1 MTNLFNLSEIDRGE
15 REKRSSELL
24 KNILRIVISIL
35 TLYLIT
41 REIAEPELFLSDIIL
56 YSITGSLIVS
66 YFILRKKHFYLA
78 SVISILVTF
87 GGMTFI
93 AFTNS
98 GVRDIGVM
106 TYFILIVFSALL
118 LGWVASVV
126 ITVFSICAIIGMTV
140 YENLGLLVYQN
151 HPVTFLA
158 RDLSFFLTATL
169 VLTIFYD
176 MVLNRYIR
184 EINQSKKQYLDLY
197 EELTERNQDVMKIND
212 ELLLAK
218 EKAEESD
225 RLKTAFLANLSH
237 EIRTPMN
244 GIIGFSELVI
254 SSEATSE
261 EKKEYKS
268 IIENSCK
275 QLLGVVNDI
284 IDISKIESG
293 IIEIK
298 KKKVNLNA
306 LMQEIH
312 SFNSLSAKNNGIQFE
327 LFTGLDDEKSDILT
341 DDIKLRQV
349 LSNLV
354 GNALKFTSNG
364 SIRFGYRVKDRFLE
378 FFVSDT
384 GIGIS
389 PGKLK
394 VIFERFIQEDDTI
407 TRKYGGTGLGLS
419 IAKAYVEKLGG
430 EIWVKSEENA
440 GSKFFFTIPIESP
453 DLKADSY
460 NIISFPANSGKLKVL
475 LVEDIQINVVL
486 LKEFLKKYDIEI
498 IEAHTGEEAIRIF
511 EKSSDLGLI
520 FMDIKLPGI
529 DGFEV
534 TRRIRIMN
542 GEIPIIAQ
550 TAHAFTKERDIAKAV
565 GCNEIITK
573 PITQA
578 SVDEVLSKY
587 MPIHVS

>member
-1 MTNLFNLSEIDRGE
+1 MTNLFNLSEVDKGE

-24 KNILRIVISIL
+24 KIILKIVILIL
-35 TLYLIT
+35 TLNLIV
-41 REIAEPELFLSDIIL
+41 REVNEPELFLSDLVL
-56 YSITGSLIVS
+56 YFISGSLILS
-66 YFILRKKHFYLA
+66 YFILRKNHFYLA
-78 SVISILVTF
+78 SVITILSTF
-87 GGMTFI
+87 AGMTFI

-98 GVRDIGVM
+98 GVRDLGVT
-106 TYFILIVFSALL
+106 TYFILIVFSTLL
-118 LGWVASVV
+118 LGQVASV
-126 ITVFSICAIIGMTV
+126 ILTVLSIFSIAGMTIF
-140 YENLGLLVYQN
+140 ENMGLLVYQN
-151 HPVTFLA
+151 PPVNYMA
-158 RDLSFFLTATL
+158 RDLCFFLVATL
-169 VLTIFYD
+169 ALTIFYD
-176 MVLNRYIR
+176 QVLNRYIR
-184 EINQSKKQYLDLY
+184 EINHSKKQYLDLN
-197 EELTERNQDVMKIND
+197 EELTERNQEVMKIND

-244 GIIGFSELVI
+244 GIIGFSELLI
-254 SSEATSE
+254 STEATSE
-261 EKKEYKS
+261 EKSDYKS

-298 KKKVNLNA
+298 KQVVNLNM

-312 SFNSLSAKNNGIQFE
+312 SFNSLSAKEKGINFD
-327 LFTGLDDEKSDILT
+327 LVTGLDEEKSVILT

-354 GNALKFTSNG
+354 GNALKFTSDG
-364 SIRFGYRVKDRFLE
+364 SIRFGYKVKGRFLE

-389 PGKLK
+389 PGKLE
-394 VIFERFIQEDDTI
+394 VVFDRFIQEDDTI

-430 EIWVKSEENA
+430 EIWVESEENV
-440 GSKFFFTIPIESP
+440 GSQFYFTLPIENT
-453 DLKADSY
+453 DLKVD
-460 NIISFPANSGKLKVL
+460 NDKFLILPANSNKLKVL
-475 LVEDIQINVVL
+475 LVEDIHINVVL
-486 LKEFLKKYDIEI
+486 LKEFLKKYDLEI
-498 IEAHTGEEAIRIF
+498 IEAHTGEEAIKIF
-511 EKSSDLGLI
+511 EKYGDLGLI

-542 GEIPIIAQ
+542 GRIPIIAQ

-573 PITQA
+573 PITQT
-578 SVDEVLSKY
+578 SVDDVISKY
-587 MPIHVS
+587 LTIHLS